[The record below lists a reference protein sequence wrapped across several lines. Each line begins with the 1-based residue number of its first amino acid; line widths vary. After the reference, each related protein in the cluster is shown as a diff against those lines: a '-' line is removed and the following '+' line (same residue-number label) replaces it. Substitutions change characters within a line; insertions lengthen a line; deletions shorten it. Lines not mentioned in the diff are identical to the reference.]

1 MVRCARARVQL
12 VVNVAARWDAA
23 ARLVADQ
30 RDVLD
35 ARPGAAA
42 AAAAPGAVEG
52 DTGAAPTP
60 LVTRGWAPFLLA
72 LTDGEL
78 DALEIA
84 GHDATWPPGAPPSLV
99 ALAEAARAVC
109 ALPVLAAPLLSPPA
123 SDAPA
128 RRLETP
134 RKRAQ
139 IEAFARVIVPLA
151 RDAERVIDVG
161 SGHGHLTRDIAERI
175 ARPVIGLERQATLA
189 ERARSLPS
197 TASPSFAITDVLRE
211 GLNLGA
217 ADCVIGLHA
226 CGELGDA
233 MVESAA
239 ASGAALALV
248 GCCLQKRRAS
258 SRAPLCVGAAGGA
271 PYGSALDLPREL
283 LGLSNLTARDD
294 GVEASRA
301 ANLAGRERRLALH
314 RLLCLDGASGLRL
327 GAEIEGLNRRAAQR
341 DLPTLAARAFAI
353 RKRAVPSSVAIEE
366 AAAWARVA
374 HARARRLSLPRALL
388 ARVLEVLVLLD
399 RARYLESHV
408 RDVTIGLLFPANV
421 SARNLVLA
429 SPSSRG
435 R

>member
-1 MVRCARARVQL
+1 M
-12 VVNVAARWDAA
+12 NVAARWDAA

-30 RDVLD
+30 RDLLD
-35 ARPGAAA
+35 ARPGAAGSGQDDA
-42 AAAAPGAVEG
+42 
-52 DTGAAPTP
+52 GAAPAA
-60 LVTRGWAPFLLA
+60 LVTRGWASFLLA

-84 GHDATWPPGAPPSLV
+84 GHDATWPPGAPASLV

-109 ALPVLAAPLLSPPA
+109 ALPMLVAPPLSPQA
-123 SDAPA
+123 IGAPA
-128 RRLETP
+128 RRLEKP

-151 RDAERVIDVG
+151 GDAARVIDVG

-197 TASPSFAITDVLRE
+197 TASPSFAVTDVLRE
-211 GLNLGA
+211 GLTLGA
-217 ADCVIGLHA
+217 DDCVIGLHA

-233 MVESAA
+233 MVASAA

-258 SRAPLCVGAAGGA
+258 SRAPLCADAAGEA
-271 PYGSALDLPREL
+271 RYGEALHLPRDL

-353 RKRAVPSSVAIEE
+353 RRRAVPSSVAIEE
-366 AAAWARVA
+366 AAAWSRVE

-399 RARYLESHV
+399 RARYLESHG
-408 RDVTIGLLFPANV
+408 RNVTIGLLFPASV

-429 SPSSRG
+429 SPARQGTVTSAGIGNTATYSL
-435 R
+435 